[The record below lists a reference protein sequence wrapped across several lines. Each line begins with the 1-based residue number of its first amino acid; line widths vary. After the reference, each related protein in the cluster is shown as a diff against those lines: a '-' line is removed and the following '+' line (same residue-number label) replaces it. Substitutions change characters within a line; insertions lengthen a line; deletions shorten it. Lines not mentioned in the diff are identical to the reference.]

1 MPSISQIQYLL
12 LCKDRIAEPI
22 LVVGSKEYDFDHE
35 NFLKHL
41 HSWGFSNVTGIDISA
56 GAGVDHVVNI
66 CDERCSFISN
76 HLQSFRT
83 IICMQVL
90 YATENPFVAAGNLEK
105 LLSGSGTLIFSDVF
119 SHKIHRIPRDYW
131 RFSYDAHKVLF
142 KSLAFDDSK
151 AYVAITRTGEMKRL
165 DYPLPEISSYQ
176 RHDDESQLAF
186 LLRRVHRKYLS
197 RGVFKASRF
206 LPEILIFSLA
216 TEPGLKHELS

>member
-1 MPSISQIQYLL
+1 MPSINQIHYLV

-22 LVVGSKEYDFDHE
+22 LIVGSKEYDFDQE
-35 NFLKHL
+35 NFLRHL
-41 HSWGFSNVTGIDISA
+41 HSWGFNDVTGIDLSP
-56 GAGVDHVVNI
+56 GTGVDHVVNV
-66 CDERCSFISN
+66 CDGSSSFISN
-76 HLQSFRT
+76 HLETFRT

-90 YATENPFVAAGNLEK
+90 YATENPFVAAGNIEK

-131 RFSYDAHKVLF
+131 RFTYDAHKVLF

-151 AYVAITRTGEMKRL
+151 AYVAITRTGEMKQLR
-165 DYPLPEISSYQ
+165 YPLPEISSHQ
-176 RHDDESQLAF
+176 RHDDESRLAF

-206 LPEILIFSLA
+206 LPEISIFSLA
-216 TEPGLKHELS
+216 TKTRGGE